1 MGEIIKVVKP
11 VISHKHRKWIR
22 NITKKIKIK
31 KEKTKPIVKVTFNVK
46 LSPSEK
52 LRQHKI
58 KKRIYDLDYY
68 WKHKNEINIRQ
79 RRNYK
84 WNKEGIKKI

>member
-11 VISHKHRKWIR
+11 VISHKHRKWIH
-22 NITKKIKIK
+22 NITKKKTITKKIKIK
-31 KEKTKPIVKVTFNVK
+31 KVTFNVK

-52 LRQHKI
+52 LRLKKI